1 MKKIAIIGGTG
12 EQGTGL
18 ALRWAIAGHEIYIG
32 SREESKACEVADDLK
47 IICVDTACSLLEIE
61 RSDIEAIKEK
71 VPEAKISGFNNLEAA
86 SKADIVVISVP
97 YSHLIPTL
105 SSIKEALTEG
115 KIVVSVVVPLST
127 AVGGKATTM
136 ISPWEGSAAEVIK
149 KMIPENVHVVSAFQ
163 NVSAERLSDLSNPVE
178 CDILV
183 CGGPKDKRKEIME
196 LAEDISGLRAID
208 AGPLHNSR
216 LIEPIT
222 ALLIGM
228 NIRYKVK
235 EGMGI
240 RFSHLP
246 E

>member
-47 IICVDTACSLLEIE
+47 LICIDTACSLLEIE

-71 VPEAKISGFNNLEAA
+71 VPEAKIFGFDNLEAA
-86 SKADIVVISVP
+86 NRADIVVISVP
-97 YSHLIPTL
+97 YSHLIPTM
-105 SSIKEALTEG
+105 SSIKESLTEE
-115 KIVVSVVVPLST
+115 KIVVSVVVPLSN
-127 AVGGKATTM
+127 AVGGKATT
-136 ISPWEGSAAEVIK
+136 IIHPWEGSAAEVIK
-149 KMIPENVHVVSAFQ
+149 SIVPENVHVISAFQ

-183 CGGPKDKRKEIME
+183 CGGQKDKRKEIMK
-196 LAEDISGLRAID
+196 LVQDIPGLRAID
-208 AGPLHNSR
+208 AGLLHNSR
-216 LIEPIT
+216 IIEPLT

-240 RFSHLP
+240 RFTHLP